1 MENKI
6 ITRKQAKEIRQ
17 TLDINKIS
25 EEIVQNIKNLSFFKN
40 AKNIM
45 IFHPLQHEINL
56 LELLKSNS
64 EKQFYLPRMNN
75 NNLETCPYNIDDNLV
90 LSKFKILEPASS
102 AVDKNIID
110 IVFIPALCT
119 DKNFNRL
126 GYGKGFYDNFLS
138 DFKSLKICPCPDELV
153 LEEIPT
159 EKHDIKMDLIITQNK
174 IYKK

>member
-45 IFHPLQHEINL
+45 IFYPLQNEINL
-56 LELLKSNS
+56 LELLKTDD

-75 NNLETCPYNIDDNLV
+75 NNLDVCPYSIGDKLIS
-90 LSKFKILEPASS
+90 SKFNILEPVSS
-102 AVDKNIID
+102 AVDKKIID
-110 IVFIPALCT
+110 LVFVPVLCT

-138 DFKSLKICPCPDELV
+138 DFKNLKICPCPDELV
-153 LEEIPT
+153 FEDIPSQ
-159 EKHDIKMDLIITQNK
+159 KHDIKMDLIITQNK